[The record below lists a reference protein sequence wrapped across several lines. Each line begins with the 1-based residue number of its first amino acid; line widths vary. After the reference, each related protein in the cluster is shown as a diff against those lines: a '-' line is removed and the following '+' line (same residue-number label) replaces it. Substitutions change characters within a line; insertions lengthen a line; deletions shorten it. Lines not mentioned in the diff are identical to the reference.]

1 MSLPQHLARVVAID
15 PSAPAI
21 EFARRWHTW
30 GELGDRARELA
41 AALDDAALPEGAPI
55 GLVLRNDP
63 ALVAA
68 ILAVLT
74 TRRCVVT
81 LSPHA
86 GSERLARELAELA
99 LAVVVGTAADMQRD
113 GVSADV
119 RLGIDIEKGV
129 QRSGGARG
137 RACTPRPGVAIEML
151 TSGTTGRPKRVP
163 LTFDSLAQS
172 LLGAKHYEKDAS
184 ATARLRSGV
193 AIINAPLVHVGGI
206 WRVLQCLADGRAF
219 ALLPRFALD
228 DWVDAVRRHQPRTVS
243 LVPAA
248 LRMVLAAEVDRRDL
262 ASIRAVISGTAP
274 LAAEEAERFEERYG
288 IPVLTSY
295 GATEFAGGVAGW
307 NLEDH
312 RALRRAKRGSVGR
325 AHPGCELR
333 VVDRET
339 GAVLGADQEGLL
351 EVKSAQLGP
360 HSDWVRTTDLARI
373 DGDGFLYVLGR
384 ADAVIIRGGFKVHP
398 DAVKAALE
406 EHPDVAEA
414 AVVGIPDERLGHVPV
429 AAVTLVNPVAELG
442 EAELRAFAK
451 ARLAAYE
458 VPERIAVVAELPR
471 TPSLKVSGPDVA
483 ALFAKPDPGPA

>member
-1 MSLPQHLARVVAID
+1 VSLPQHLARVVAID

-30 GELGDRARELA
+30 GEVGDRARELA
-41 AALDDAALPEGAPI
+41 AALDDAGLPEGAPI

-63 ALVAA
+63 ALVSA
-68 ILAVLT
+68 IVAVLT
-74 TRRCVVT
+74 TRRCIVT

-86 GSERLARELAELA
+86 GPERLARELEQLA
-99 LAVVVGTAADMQRD
+99 LPVIVGTAEDALRD
-113 GVSADV
+113 GVRGAEILS
-119 RLGIDIEKGV
+119 IDSEKGIQGSIGV
-129 QRSGGARG
+129 RARS
-137 RACTPRPGVAIEML
+137 CSPRPGVAIEML

-163 LTFDSLAQS
+163 LTFASLEQS

-184 ATARLRSGV
+184 AEPRLRSGV

-219 ALLPRFALD
+219 ALLPRFDLV
-228 DWVDAVRRHQPRTVS
+228 DWVDAVRRHEPKTVS

-248 LRMVLAAEVDRRDL
+248 LRMVMAANVDRHDL

-274 LAAEEAERFEERYG
+274 LAAEEAEQFEERYG

-312 RALRRAKRGSVGR
+312 RALRREKRGSVGR
-325 AHPGCELR
+325 AHPGCQLR

-339 GAVLGADQEGLL
+339 GAVLGQDEPGLL
-351 EVKSAQLGP
+351 EVQSAQLGP
-360 HSDWVRTTDLARI
+360 HSGWVRTTDLARI
-373 DGDGFLYVLGR
+373 DADGFLYILGR
-384 ADAVIIRGGFKVHP
+384 ADAAIIRGGFKVHP

-414 AVVGIPDERLGHVPV
+414 AVVGIPDARLGHVPV
-429 AAVTLVNPVAELG
+429 AAVTLANPGAKLG

-451 ARLAAYE
+451 SRLAAYE
-458 VPERIAVVAELPR
+458 VPERILVVDELPR

-483 ALFAKPDPGPA
+483 ALFAKPASS